1 MRKLYLF
8 KKEDG
13 IYCENN
19 RVGKCNLIIAQ
30 MKGYIHNKVEYK
42 EWVLTNNGKEYLNID
57 GKNWIKK
64 TKPVWNPEEI
74 INREI

>member
-30 MKGYIHNKVEYK
+30 MQGYIYNKVVYE
-42 EWVLTNNGKEYLNID
+42 EWVLTTTGKEYLNID

-64 TKPVWNPEEI
+64 IKPVWNPEEI